1 MTKDFP
7 PYAIVVGAP
16 ARIVRYRFSRNILEQ
31 LLELRC
37 WRFDAP
43 RLMAI
48 SIRKNTD
55 SIREIS
61 VRDSSGQLQALASPI
76 AMPEQI

>member
-1 MTKDFP
+1 
-7 PYAIVVGAP
+7 
-16 ARIVRYRFSRNILEQ
+16 
-31 LLELRC
+31 
-37 WRFDAP
+37 
-43 RLMAI
+43 MAI